1 MKLISLK
8 ILNLIGSKI
17 RDIAD
22 ISFGNYKDEILKVI
36 EFNTKE

>member
-22 ISFGNYKDEILKVI
+22 ISIGYYQDEILKVI